1 MEPTWSIL
9 GASSAVGRLSWASSS
24 ARGPS
29 RRPYWTVFGPSRGP
43 PGAARSALEPSWKR
57 AGAPGPSGE

>member
-9 GASSAVGRLSWASSS
+9 WASWAVGRLSRASSS

-29 RRPYWTVFGPSRGP
+29 RRPSRTVFGPSWGP

-57 AGAPGPSGE
+57 TGAPGPSGE